1 MPNHP
6 SVLHCSSM
14 KSNAVAIILV
24 LACLGLGAVL
34 LVDNK
39 KHAEEKQKQ
48 DNTIQEL
55 TNTVSTLDGKL
66 SELRVVNST
75 LETNL
80 ALTKLEDS
88 NALAAARAELASTA
102 ASLEKSQADAKA
114 AQAAADAVKAGQD
127 KKISDLEAQNLEL
140 DKQSNDL
147 RGSITNLETQILA
160 TQKKLAAS
168 EGDRELLLK
177 ELKTLQAQKE
187 ELEKKFNDL
196 AVLRDQVRK
205 LKDELS
211 IARRLDWIRRGIY
224 DSITEKGGERL
235 IHPAQAAPP
244 ATSGALN
251 VELRQSGGVK
261 VTPPASTNAAPA
273 K

>member
-1 MPNHP
+1 
-6 SVLHCSSM
+6 M